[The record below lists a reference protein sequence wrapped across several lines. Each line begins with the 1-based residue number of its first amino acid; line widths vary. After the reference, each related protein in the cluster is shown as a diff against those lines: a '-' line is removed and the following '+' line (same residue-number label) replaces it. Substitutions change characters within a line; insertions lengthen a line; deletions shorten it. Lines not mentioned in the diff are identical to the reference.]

1 MIRCGNMPKVSKNLL
16 PPKTQKEIM
25 TALVRTLAKI
35 ENDALLR
42 RFLDDL
48 LTPTEKLMLG
58 KRLMVAVL
66 LQRGYSYGAVCRA
79 LKMSKTTVGLIQRE
93 LLKSGEGYK
102 KIFELF
108 FRESR
113 GQRILDTLER
123 FLDGITLPV
132 SGSPSS
138 TRRWKRVLRS

>member
-1 MIRCGNMPKVSKNLL
+1 MPKVSQNPL
-16 PPKTQKEIM
+16 PSERKKEIM
-25 TALVRTLAKI
+25 DALVRTLAKI
-35 ENDALLR
+35 NNDLLLK

-79 LKMSKTTVGLIQRE
+79 LKMSKTTVHLIQRE

-102 KIFELF
+102 KIFDLF

-113 GQRILDTLER
+113 GQKFLDAIER
-123 FLDGITLPV
+123 FLNSVTLPV
-132 SGSPSS
+132 KGSPASM
-138 TRRWKRVLRS
+138 RRWKRNLRR